1 MNQNKTSL
9 KTIGITIITTFIVTI
24 VLTSFVSIPIFGKVI
39 ISKKDYDIL
48 LETEKYFGK
57 NMALKGYI
65 DQNFIKE
72 VKSSKLVD
80 GSLKGMFESLNDP
93 YSRYMDKKEMKRYL
107 EDTSGKFVGIGIVVK
122 NNKKGLIEI
131 ISVMDNSPAK
141 EAGLKAGDIIYKV
154 QGKEYEGKN
163 LEKAVENIK
172 GKEGTKVDII
182 VVRETEDKSVE
193 EIKKTIPRKQIVV
206 ESVKSEILEDNIGY
220 ISISAFED
228 ETYNDF
234 KTQLDSLKSKGI
246 KSLVL
251 DLRGN
256 PGGSFDR
263 AVKIADTFI
272 DEGLIVYTKDRNG
285 TKEKTKATKGK
296 VDIPLAVLID
306 EGSASASEIVASSIQ
321 DHKAGTIV
329 GEKSF
334 GKGVV
339 QILKELSDGTGFKLT
354 ISEYFS
360 PDGNTINKKGVKP
373 DVEIKNPE
381 NIEKIGPS
389 NIKEDLQLQK
399 GLDILKSK

>member
-1 MNQNKTSL
+1 MDQKKTSF
-9 KTIGITIITTFIVTI
+9 KTIGITVIVTFLATMILTTFISVPF
-24 VLTSFVSIPIFGKVI
+24 LGKVI

-48 LETEKYFGK
+48 METENYFGK
-57 NMALKGYI
+57 NMALKDYI
-65 DQNFIKE
+65 NKNFIRE
-72 VKSSKLVD
+72 VKSTTMVD

-93 YSRYMDKKEMKRYL
+93 YSRYMNKKEMKRYI
-107 EDTSGKFVGIGIVVK
+107 EDTSGKFVGIGITVRS
-122 NNKKGLIEI
+122 NEKGLIEI
-131 ISVMDNSPAK
+131 ITVMENSPAK
-141 EAGLKAGDIIYKV
+141 EAGLKPGDIIYKV

-172 GKEGTKVDII
+172 GKEGTKTNI
-182 VVRETEDKSVE
+182 VVLRETEDKKIE
-193 EIKKTIPRKQIVV
+193 EIKKDITRREIIVNSV
-206 ESVKSEILEDNIGY
+206 ESQVLENNIGY

-228 ETYNDF
+228 KTYDDF
-234 KTQLDSLKSKGI
+234 KTQLDALKNKKI
-246 KSLVL
+246 ESLVL

-285 TKEKTKATKGK
+285 KTEKTKATKGK
-296 VDIPLAVLID
+296 LGLPLVVLVN

-321 DHKAGTIV
+321 DHKVGTIV

-339 QILKELSDGTGFKLT
+339 QIFKQLSDGTGFKLT

-360 PDGNTINKKGVKP
+360 PNGNTINKKGVKP
-373 DVEIKNPE
+373 DVEVKNPE
-381 NIEKIGPS
+381 KIESIGPS

-399 GLDILKSK
+399 GLEILKNK

>member
-1 MNQNKTSL
+1 MNQKKISFRV
-9 KTIGITIITTFIVTI
+9 IGITVIVTFILTI
-24 VLTSFVSIPIFGKVI
+24 ILTSFISIPIFGKVI

-65 DQNFIKE
+65 SENFIKD
-72 VKSSKLVD
+72 VKSSNLVD
-80 GSLKGMFESLNDP
+80 GSLKGMFESLDDP
-93 YSRYMDKKEMKRYL
+93 YSTYMDKKEMKRYV
-107 EDTSGKFVGIGIVVK
+107 EDTSGKFVGIGITVK
-122 NNKKGLIEI
+122 SNKKGLIEI

-141 EAGLKAGDIIYKV
+141 EAGLKPGDIIYKV
-154 QGKEYEGKN
+154 EGKEYEGKK

-182 VVRETEDKSVE
+182 ILRESEDKNIE

-206 ESVKSEILEDNIGY
+206 DSVKSQILDDNVGY
-220 ISISAFED
+220 ISISGFED

-234 KTQLDSLKSKGI
+234 KKQLDELKSKGI
-246 KSLVL
+246 ESIVL

-272 DEGLIVYTKDRNG
+272 DEGLIVYTKDRSG
-285 TKEKTKATKGK
+285 TKEKTEATEGK
-296 VDIPLAVLID
+296 LGLPLVVLIN

-321 DHKAGTIV
+321 DHKVGTIL

-360 PDGNTINKKGVKP
+360 PKGNTINKKGVKP
-373 DVEIKNPE
+373 DLEIKNPDKIE
-381 NIEKIGPS
+381 NIGPS
-389 NIKEDLQLQK
+389 NLEEDLQLQK
-399 GLDILKSK
+399 GLEILKNK